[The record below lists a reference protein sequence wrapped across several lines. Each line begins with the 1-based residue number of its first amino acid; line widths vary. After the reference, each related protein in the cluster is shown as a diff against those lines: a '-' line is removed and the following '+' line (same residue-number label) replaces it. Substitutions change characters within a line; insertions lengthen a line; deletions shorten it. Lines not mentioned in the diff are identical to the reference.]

1 MSWEFYVWICRQQE
15 ETGTKPGLSFWDL
28 KDSQQRH
35 TLSRKATSPPTRP
48 LLSILPVSLS
58 LWGHLFKNYHSSVV
72 TSVLNVAGLVWEH
85 RVWGCGSASPV
96 HDQLLASNYLH
107 NGTND
112 TRHPRKKWILGK
124 GIWSSGCLR
133 TLLPHW
139 PICFPYGIINSLT

>member
-1 MSWEFYVWICRQQE
+1 MSESAGNR
-15 ETGTKPGLSFWDL
+15 KRL
-28 KDSQQRH
+28 
-35 TLSRKATSPPTRP
+35 TLSQAWASETSKTANSDTHFLERP
-48 LLSILPVSLS
+48 HHLQQDHSSIVPVSMS

-96 HDQLLASNYLH
+96 YDQFLASNYLH